1 MSEGALERRE
11 GETRKSR
18 GREENLR
25 QRERPPSSQF
35 IVGSPHKTP
44 APPQR
49 SCLRNLKN
57 VVERIAE
64 GVRMLDGHRKPVG
77 RVSQS

>member
-25 QRERPPSSQF
+25 QRKRPPSSQF
-35 IVGSPHKTP
+35 IVGSPLKTP
-44 APPQR
+44 ASPQT
-49 SCLRNLKN
+49 SSLRNLKN
-57 VVERIAE
+57 VVE
-64 GVRMLDGHRKPVG
+64 
-77 RVSQS
+77 